1 MASNLRVDSIVPS
14 SSGNV
19 SIGTA
24 TGGVTIPGD
33 LGIAGVL
40 TYEDV
45 TNIDSV
51 GVITA
56 RSTIDAQGDVSVAD
70 KIIHT
75 GDTNTAI
82 RFPSADT
89 ITAETGGTERLRI
102 KSDASSV
109 SIGSSVFLGIK
120 STLITNGDFSNGTAN
135 WTASGSS
142 IAVSSGVLTLT
153 PNSGVNG
160 FASQAVT
167 NLVVG
172 THYNVQVTVTED
184 AGTYSR
190 LYVGTSAN
198 GNQNV
203 NNSNLGVGTH
213 SFSFKATATT
223 HYVSLVVGGGT
234 GQATKFDNVRLI
246 ESNSISF
253 STPTGDAPSL
263 RPHAFEG
270 MSINTG
276 GADRL
281 IVSKDGHVTKPNHP
295 SFYLRRSIGGD
306 GRSAAVPINEWSS
319 TYANGAHNTGGH
331 FNTSTGQF
339 TAPVSGVYHFSACGG
354 YKQTGISFNQKFRL
368 NSTLITEGTRF
379 VSGLTD
385 HSTATISATI
395 YMDAGDTLGLVIEF
409 EHHVNTTFNFIS
421 GHLVG

>member
-14 SSGNV
+14 TSGNV

-24 TGGVTIPGD
+24 TGGVIIPGD

-120 STLITNGDFSNGTAN
+120 TTLITNGDFSNGTAN

-172 THYNVQVTVTED
+172 KHYNVQVTVTED
-184 AGTYSR
+184 ADNRAR

-203 NNSNLGVGTH
+203 TNLYLGVGTH

-246 ESNSISF
+246 ESNLITF
-253 STPTGDAPSL
+253 STPTGDSPSL

-281 IVSKDGHVTKPNHP
+281 IVSKDGHVTKPNQP
-295 SFYLRRSIGGD
+295 CFDVSKNDGNVSATNAVIFNNVYLNIGSHYNNSN
-306 GRSAAVPINEWSS
+306 GR
-319 TYANGAHNTGGH
+319 
-331 FNTSTGQF
+331 F
-339 TAPVSGVYHFSACGG
+339 TAPI
-354 YKQTGISFNQKFRL
+354 TGQYYFYFGAIKYNTLTYVRMQLRL
-368 NSTLITEGTRF
+368 NNSSYVHGDREFRFDDGDGYGENGAMNIITTLTANDYVQVYVTEGTIF
-379 VSGLTD
+379 GTNSKYTFFGGYL
-385 HSTATISATI
+385 IS
-395 YMDAGDTLGLVIEF
+395 
-409 EHHVNTTFNFIS
+409 
-421 GHLVG
+421 